1 MSREAAQA
9 FVERLNTDQSFREQ
23 MIAAGDNGERLRA
36 AQGAGFDITA
46 EDLAELRREH
56 RADELSEEDLQ
67 KIAGGSSTTEIVSM
81 VGTAVSFVGF
91 VAGLV

>member
-9 FVERLNTDQSFREQ
+9 FVERLNSDDAFRER
-23 MIAAGDNGERLRA
+23 MVAAGDNDARLRA
-36 AQGAGFDITA
+36 AQEAGFDITA
-46 EDLAELRREH
+46 DDLAELRREH

-67 KIAGGSSTTEIVSM
+67 KIAGGMSTTEVVSA
-81 VGTAVSFVGF
+81 VGSAISFVGF